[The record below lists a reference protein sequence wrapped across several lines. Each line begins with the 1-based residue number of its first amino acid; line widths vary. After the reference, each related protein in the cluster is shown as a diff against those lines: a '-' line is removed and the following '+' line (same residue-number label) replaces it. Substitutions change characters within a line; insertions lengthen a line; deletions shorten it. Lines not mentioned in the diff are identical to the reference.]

1 LSGVAS
7 LAAEYASTALFAN
20 ACSDTYFTPLCV
32 ASATNPSRFNAFVVV
47 AFVVVVVVV
56 VSGIVPGV
64 FVLVFVFILVFIV
77 SFVMTMAERIVVV
90 SSSSVVVSLTAS

>member
-1 LSGVAS
+1 LSAVAS

-32 ASATNPSRFNAFVVV
+32 ASATNPSRFNA
-47 AFVVVVVVV
+47 VVVVVVPSIGV
-56 VSGIVPGV
+56 VSGIDTGV
-64 FVLVFVFILVFIV
+64 FVLVLVLVFVFI
-77 SFVMTMAERIVVV
+77 SVVIV

>member
-1 LSGVAS
+1 MSTVAS

-32 ASATNPSRFNAFVVV
+32 ASATNPSRFNA
-47 AFVVVVVVV
+47 VVVVPFIVAFIGV
-56 VSGIVPGV
+56 VSGIDTGV
-64 FVLVFVFILVFIV
+64 FVLVFVFILVVIV
-77 SFVMTMAERIVVV
+77 SVVV